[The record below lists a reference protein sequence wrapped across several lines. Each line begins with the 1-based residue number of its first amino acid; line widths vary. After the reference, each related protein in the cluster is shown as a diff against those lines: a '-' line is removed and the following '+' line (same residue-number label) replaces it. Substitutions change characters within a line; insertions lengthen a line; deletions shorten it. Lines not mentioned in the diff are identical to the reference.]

1 VNHAA
6 LLLPRR
12 LASVLAVLLTVAAAV
27 SSIAACQPPH
37 GMRFGVLGSS
47 CAEERVPQLA
57 AAGVDFAVVDVRWDR
72 FEPSPGE
79 VDPDYVHTLTAA
91 VERCRDAGVGVVLG
105 LGLQY
110 APNWVG
116 DLPNGRYRNQYGT
129 ERDGSVPNVIFS
141 ADVRKAVAHY
151 VEQLSAAVPFDEI
164 AAIRV
169 GTGEAGELGFPGRV
183 YGGHSDNA
191 FWAFDNAAQHGS
203 GLAGGLRPAPLP
215 GWRPG
220 DRTRDGNDVTT
231 EDVAGWFGWYT
242 ESAAQAIAWQI
253 QLVRGHGFNGEVHLP
268 LAGRG
273 VLPADLDEAIAARLD
288 GTADRDGSLERGLF
302 YPDQLDRLGALAAEQ
317 GGGKGAI
324 FADVTGIGDATAVQA
339 RRLSPPQ
346 DSCRPEDARE
356 DPRYASASNVEGWS
370 AFRWTIANARHAGLK
385 VVGENPGSPDAPGTG
400 GDDDS
405 EGLAAQMQHAPR
417 YAAECGL
424 SAFFWAFEDDF
435 FSGPREVD
443 INTYARTIGSYR
455 GEN

>member
-1 VNHAA
+1 MNLAA

-12 LASVLAVLLTVAAAV
+12 LASVLAMVLTVAAAA
-27 SSIAACQPPH
+27 SSITACQPSD
-37 GMRFGVLGSS
+37 GVRVGVLGSG
-47 CAEERVPQLA
+47 CAEERVSRLA
-57 AAGVDFAVVDVRWDR
+57 DAGVNLAVVDVRWDR

-79 VDPDYVHTLTAA
+79 VDPDYVHTLTGA
-91 VERCRDAGVGVVLG
+91 VERCRNSGVGVVLG

-116 DLPNGRYRNQYGT
+116 DLPGGRYRNQYGV
-129 ERDGSVPNVIFS
+129 EREGSVPNVIFS
-141 ADVRKAVAHY
+141 ADVREAVDHY
-151 VEQLSAAVPFDEI
+151 VEQLGAAVPFEDI

-183 YGGHSDNA
+183 YGSDSDNA
-191 FWAFDNAAQHGS
+191 FWAFDDAAQNGP
-203 GLAGGLRPAPLP
+203 GLANGLEPTPLP

-220 DRTRDGNDVTT
+220 DRTRDGRDVTS
-231 EDVAGWFGWYT
+231 EDVAGWFGWYAD
-242 ESAAQAIAWQI
+242 SAAEAIGWQI
-253 QLVRGHGFNGEVHLP
+253 QLLRRQGFDGEVHVP

-273 VLPADLDEAIAARLD
+273 VLPGDLDEAVSARLD

-317 GGGKGAI
+317 RGGSGAI

-339 RRLSPPQ
+339 RRLRPPQ
-346 DSCRPEDARE
+346 DSCRPEDTQE
-356 DPRYASASNVEGWS
+356 DPRHASDVQDWS
-370 AFRWTIANARHAGLK
+370 AFRWTIANARHAGLE

-405 EGLAAQMQHAPR
+405 EGLVAQMEHAPR

-443 INTYARTIGSYR
+443 ITTYTRTIGSYR
-455 GEN
+455 GGN

>member
-1 VNHAA
+1 MNPTA

-12 LASVLAVLLTVAAAV
+12 LASALAMVLTVAAAA
-27 SSIAACQPPH
+27 SSLASCRPPD
-37 GMRFGVLGSS
+37 GMRVGVLGSD
-47 CAEERVPQLA
+47 CAEERVSTLA
-57 AAGVDFAVVDVRWDR
+57 DVGVDLAVVDVRWDR

-79 VDPDYVHTLTAA
+79 IDPAYVDSLTGA
-91 VERCRDAGVGVVLG
+91 VERCRNAGVGVVLG

-110 APNWVG
+110 APGWVG
-116 DLPNGRYRNQYGT
+116 DLPNGRYRNQYGI
-129 ERDGSVPNVIFS
+129 EREGSAPNVIFS
-141 ADVRKAVAHY
+141 ADVRDAVDSY
-151 VEQLSAAVPFDEI
+151 VEELGAVVPFDDI

-183 YGGHSDNA
+183 YGSDSDNA
-191 FWAFDNAAQHGS
+191 FWAFDDAAQDGS
-203 GLAGGLRPAPLP
+203 RLADGLEPTPLP

-220 DRTRDGNDVTT
+220 DRTQDGKDVTS

-242 ESAAQAIAWQI
+242 GSAAEAIAWQI
-253 QLVRGHGFNGEVHLP
+253 ELLRRHGFDGEIHIP

-273 VLPADLDEAIAARLD
+273 VLPADLGEAVAAYLD

-302 YPDQLDRLGALAAEQ
+302 YPDQLDRLGALAANL
-317 GGGKGAI
+317 GGGAI

-339 RRLSPPQ
+339 RTLNPPQ
-346 DSCRPEDARE
+346 DTCRPEDARE
-356 DPRYASASNVEGWS
+356 DPRHTPGVADWS
-370 AFRWTIANARHAGLK
+370 AFRWTIANARHAGLG

-405 EGLAAQMQHAPR
+405 EGLAGQMQHAPR

-443 INTYARTIGSYR
+443 ITTYARTMGSYR
-455 GEN
+455 GGD

>member
-1 VNHAA
+1 VNPAA

-12 LASVLAVLLTVAAAV
+12 LASVLAVVLTVAAAV

-37 GMRFGVLGSS
+37 GMRFGVLGSG
-47 CAEERVPQLA
+47 CAEERVSQLA
-57 AAGVDFAVVDVRWDR
+57 TAGVDLAVVDVRWDR
-72 FEPSPGE
+72 FEPSPGV
-79 VDPDYVHTLTAA
+79 VDPDYVHTLTGA
-91 VERCRDAGVGVVLG
+91 VERCREAGVGVVLG

-116 DLPNGRYRNQYGT
+116 DLPNGRYRDQYGT
-129 ERDGSVPNVIFS
+129 EREGSAPNVIFS
-141 ADVRKAVAHY
+141 ADVREAVDHY
-151 VEQLSAAVPFDEI
+151 VEQLGAAVPFGEI
-164 AAIRV
+164 TAIRV

-183 YGGHSDNA
+183 YGSDSDNA
-191 FWAFDNAAQHGS
+191 FWAFDDAAQDGS
-203 GLAGGLRPAPLP
+203 GLADGLEPTPLP

-220 DRTRDGNDVTT
+220 DRTRGGKDVTT
-231 EDVAGWFGWYT
+231 GDVAGWFGWYAA
-242 ESAAQAIAWQI
+242 SAAEAIGWQTE
-253 QLVRGHGFNGEVHLP
+253 LVRRHGFDGEVHIP

-273 VLPADLDEAIAARLD
+273 VLPADLDEAIAAGLD

-317 GGGKGAI
+317 GGGTGAI

-356 DPRYASASNVEGWS
+356 DPRYASDVEDWS
-370 AFRWTIANARHAGLK
+370 AFRWTIANARHAGLE

-400 GDDDS
+400 GDADS
-405 EGLAAQMQHAPR
+405 EGLAAQMEHAPR

-443 INTYARTIGSYR
+443 ITTYARTIGSYR
-455 GEN
+455 GGD